1 LERKEV
7 KAKRT
12 EKDHAGH
19 NSGGT
24 KRETTISTTSL
35 DDESNQSY
43 NSNNRKFG

>member
-12 EKDHAGH
+12 KDDHIGY

-24 KRETTISTTSL
+24 IIVAATTSL

-43 NSNNRKFG
+43 NSNNRELG